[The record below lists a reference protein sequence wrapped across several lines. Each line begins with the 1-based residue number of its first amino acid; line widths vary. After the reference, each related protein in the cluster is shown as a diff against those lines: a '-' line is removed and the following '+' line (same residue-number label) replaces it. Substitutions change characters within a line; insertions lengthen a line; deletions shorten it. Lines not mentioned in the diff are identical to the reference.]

1 MRRFKLPEWTK
12 ELPGHSNLMYK
23 DIMAIFGYKGPS
35 AAGCH
40 INNGRL
46 PEPDG
51 SIGRG
56 SGGRRAKNTW
66 SLGYLRRLELEQDKE

>member
-12 ELPGHSNLMYK
+12 ELPDHSNLMSK
-23 DIMAIFGYKGPS
+23 DIMAIFGYKGLS
-35 AAGCH
+35 ATFSH
-40 INNGRL
+40 IYNGRL

-56 SGGRRAKNTW
+56 SIGRRAKNTW

>member
-12 ELPGHSNLMYK
+12 ELPGHSNLMTN

-35 AAGCH
+35 GGCH
-40 INNGRL
+40 IYNGRL

-56 SGGRRAKNTW
+56 SIGRRAKNTW